1 MSRAQILDT
10 PAAPPPFAETL
21 AGQTALIT
29 GASSGIGRAIAVELA
44 ARGASLCL
52 LGRRPAVLQE
62 IALRLAPDA
71 RTWVYRTDL
80 AESGGIDKLR
90 ESLARD
96 GAEPTILVH
105 SAGVIAL
112 GPLEQASLADFDRQL
127 NVNVRAPYALT
138 QALLGGL
145 KARRGQIVFI
155 NSSAGV
161 SAVPGSGQY
170 SATKHALRALADS
183 LRAEVN
189 GQVRVTSVFT
199 GATATPM
206 QRSLHAAKGRPYTP
220 ETLIQAEDVAAVVG
234 HVLSLPR
241 SVELTAIHMRPALPP
256 A

>member
-1 MSRAQILDT
+1 MSKAQIFNA
-10 PAAPPPFAETL
+10 PAAPPLAQTL

-52 LGRRPAVLQE
+52 LGRRPAVLQD

-71 RTWVYRTDL
+71 CKWVYRTDL
-80 AESGGIDKLR
+80 VDSEEIEKLR
-90 ESLARD
+90 GSLARD

-145 KARRGQIVFI
+145 
-155 NSSAGV
+155 
-161 SAVPGSGQY
+161 
-170 SATKHALRALADS
+170 
-183 LRAEVN
+183 
-189 GQVRVTSVFT
+189 
-199 GATATPM
+199 
-206 QRSLHAAKGRPYTP
+206 
-220 ETLIQAEDVAAVVG
+220 
-234 HVLSLPR
+234 
-241 SVELTAIHMRPALPP
+241 
-256 A
+256 